1 MSFVSLPEVSNQ
13 PLIISSMLA
22 TSDNYAYIASEIDD
36 PSKDEVAVRS
46 YAKIFWKRYRELEG
60 SIPSLPLRPV
70 NPCFV

>member
-1 MSFVSLPEVSNQ
+1 
-13 PLIISSMLA
+13 MLA

-60 SIPSLPLRPV
+60 TIPSLPLRPV